1 MLASTYYDTIHVV
14 MHMKI
19 TVNAL
24 QMAGHQKYEDI
35 VAFHSSENSKVFVQ
49 ESLVPFFL
57 MLMSVEAAHPEKTSF
72 SLCTPES
79 QLLVPSAAGIK
90 GRGANT
96 QHQHNCFEF
105 TYVLEGDMYQIV
117 EGKRYYYP
125 TGSCCLMN
133 RNTLHTEEFSSDY
146 TCVFLSISPEFVH
159 KLMNNGKPLLFPGE
173 HELFQNLIFDF
184 LQHNLEDSV
193 TDRKDFLDFVP
204 KITQTEQV
212 TMVHQILEDLL
223 FTLLAPDYGA
233 SFRLL
238 ELISR
243 LIGVLGDANCY
254 IGEHVTAQSN
264 MESLL
269 FARINQILSQRHGR
283 VTNAELSQLLSYN
296 GSYLGRIVKKYTGK
310 SLFDY
315 SMTFTMAYAS
325 DQLQHSEK
333 TAAEIAAELQFS
345 NLTHFYKIFKDT
357 FGVTPKEYRKQHQTQ
372 KNELSR

>member
-1 MLASTYYDTIHVV
+1 MV
-14 MHMKI
+14 MYMKI

-35 VAFHSSENSKVFVQ
+35 IAFHSSENSKVFVQ

-125 TGSCCLMN
+125 TGSCCLMD

-146 TCVFLSISPEFVH
+146 TCVFLSISPEFVR
-159 KLMNNGKPLLFPGE
+159 KLMNNSRPLLFPGE
-173 HELFQNLIFDF
+173 QALFSNLIFDF
-184 LQHNLEDSV
+184 FQKNLEDSS

-212 TMVHQILEDLL
+212 ALVHQIFEDLL
-223 FTLLAPDYGA
+223 QTLLAPDYGA

-243 LIGVLGDANCY
+243 LIGILGDPNCY
-254 IGEHVTAQSN
+254 SGEHVTAQSN

-269 FARINQILSQRHGR
+269 FARINRILSERHGR
-283 VTNAELSQLLSYN
+283 VTNAELSELLSYN

-315 SMTFTMAYAS
+315 SMTFTMEYAC
-325 DQLQHSEK
+325 DQLLHSSK
-333 TAAEIAAELQFS
+333 TTAEIAAELHFS
-345 NLTHFYKIFKDT
+345 NLTHFYKLFKERC
-357 FGVTPKEYRKQHQTQ
+357 GVTPKEYRKAHMDS
-372 KNELSR
+372 KKGLS